1 MILETMNQTLETY
14 DYLIARSGIVGRQI
28 LKLARGMLAGN
39 GVAADQT
46 RGLAGFW
53 QKKIRHNRLIIIR
66 GFSHLVITFYAYYI
80 GGSLTRRD
88 QQTFARLSGMNG
100 NAYKLTLY
108 NAVFCGIP
116 CAVGY
121 FLLGEGFGLLRGVHS
136 LAEIPSLIA
145 QHTSLA
151 LGLLSLAVDIFR
163 MIDSFFNRRC
173 WAPLGIFPM
182 IINLP
187 TYLKQIAAYIR
198 SGTPNTS
205 IFLSK
210 AQSKES

>member
-1 MILETMNQTLETY
+1 MNQTLESY

-39 GVAADQT
+39 GIAAEKKH
-46 RGLAGFW
+46 GLAGFW
-53 QKKIRHNRLIIIR
+53 QQQIRHNRLMIIR
-66 GFSHLVITFYAYYI
+66 GFSCLVITFYTYYI

-88 QQTFARLSGMNG
+88 QQTFARLNGMNG

-108 NAVFCGIP
+108 NAIFCGIP

-121 FLLGEGFGLLRGVHS
+121 FLLGEGFGLLKGIHS
-136 LAEIPSLIA
+136 LAELPSLIA

-163 MIDSFFNRRC
+163 MVDSFWNRRS
-173 WAPLGIFPM
+173 WAPLGVFPL

-187 TYLKQIAAYIR
+187 TYIKQILIYMR
-198 SGTPNTS
+198 SVTQNS
-205 IFLSK
+205 ILPLSK
-210 AQSKES
+210 AQIKKS